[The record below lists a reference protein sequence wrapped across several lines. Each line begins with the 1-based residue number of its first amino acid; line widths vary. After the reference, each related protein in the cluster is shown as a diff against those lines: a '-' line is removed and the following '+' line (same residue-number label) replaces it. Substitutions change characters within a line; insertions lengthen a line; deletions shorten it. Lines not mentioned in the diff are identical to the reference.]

1 MGGILTA
8 ESEGAGRGATFMLEL
23 PIAEKFTP

>member
-8 ESEGAGRGATFMLEL
+8 ESEGTGRGATFMLEL
-23 PIAEKFTP
+23 PIAEDFSQ